1 VSAQQ
6 HAAAAVAFTTA
17 GPGQEMLVHF
27 NFNKDR
33 EGLFR
38 PEDHA
43 ALQRCVCA
51 NVIISSLFILRY
63 INDCSTT
70 SENDRKPCGLSPQV
84 NYADRVTAACRRFSA
99 NFCG

>member
-1 VSAQQ
+1 VSAQQQQ

-38 PEDHA
+38 PEEHA
-43 ALQRCVCA
+43 ALQRCVFML
-51 NVIISSLFILRY
+51 IPRFFHYLIS
-63 INDCSTT
+63 
-70 SENDRKPCGLSPQV
+70 GL
-84 NYADRVTAACRRFSA
+84 
-99 NFCG
+99 